1 MSKKVLIA
9 EDSDDS
15 RHFMKILLELS
26 GYQVI
31 EALNGQEA
39 VDAVMREAPD
49 LVLMDMSMP
58 VMDGIAA
65 TRAIRKDEHW
75 ASLPIIAVTAYGT
88 SYQRIAIEA
97 GCNALIP
104 KPVEFKT
111 LQPLLEQYLT

>member
-1 MSKKVLIA
+1 MSKKVLIV

-26 GYQVI
+26 GYEVI
-31 EALNGQEA
+31 EAINGQEA
-39 VDAVMREAPD
+39 VDAVKRDLPD

-58 VMDGIAA
+58 VMDGISA
-65 TRAIRKDEHW
+65 TRIIRKDENS
-75 ASLPIIAVTAYGT
+75 ATLPIIAVTAFGA

-104 KPVEFKT
+104 KPVEFNT
-111 LQPLLEQYLT
+111 LQPVLEHYLA